1 MKKAIVTGGLGF
13 LGSHLVDKLL
23 ERNIEVIIIDNEVT
37 STVDKNFWGDKC
49 NVFIKSI
56 EEVDL
61 NSKEFENTDIVF
73 HLASIVGPVGVLKHA
88 GDIGKN
94 ILGDNLKLRDFC
106 IKNNSML
113 VDVSTSEVYG
123 HGEALK
129 EESQKVFR
137 GDYKVRTEYGAAKMV
152 AEMSLINKSIMEP
165 KLKYHI
171 IRPFNITG
179 PRQRPDGG
187 FVLPR
192 FVIAALT
199 AQPITVYGDGSA
211 VRSFTDVRDIC
222 DGILRVVDDSEPNE
236 MWNVGNP
243 NNKMTI
249 LELAKLVNKLTKE
262 ICGKS
267 SDITFVNPTLIHGD
281 YFSEPVDKVP
291 YIEKI
296 KGRLGWQANIK
307 IENII
312 RDTIKYYDNKIKKE
326 NYEFSVI

>member
-23 ERNIEVIIIDNEVT
+23 QKNIEIIIIDNKVT
-37 STVDKNFWGDKC
+37 STVDENYWGDKC
-49 NVFIKSI
+49 KVLIGSI
-56 EEVDL
+56 QDTNL
-61 NSKEFENTDIVF
+61 NSSIFNNVDAVF

-106 IKNNSML
+106 IKNEALL

-152 AEMSLINKSIMEP
+152 AEMSLTNKALLEP

-192 FVIAALT
+192 FIISALT
-199 AQPITVYGDGSA
+199 NQPITVYGDGSA

-222 DGILRVVDDSEPNE
+222 DGILTVVDNSNPNE

-249 LELAKLVNKLTKE
+249 LELAELVNKITYDE
-262 ICGKS
+262 CGKKS
-267 SDITFVNPTLIHGD
+267 NISFVNPTIIHGD

-296 KGRLGWQANIK
+296 KNNLGWKANIK

-312 RDTIKYYDNKIKKE
+312 KDTILYYDNKIKNEKY
-326 NYEFSVI
+326 NFSVM

>member
-1 MKKAIVTGGLGF
+1 MKVIVTGGLGF

-23 ERNIEVIIIDNEVT
+23 ERDCEIIIIDNKVT
-37 STVDKNFWGDKC
+37 STVDEKFWGDKC
-49 NVFIKSI
+49 DVIVDSI
-56 EEVDL
+56 DNVDL
-61 NSKEFENTDIVF
+61 NQPIFDGTNMVF
-73 HLASIVGPVGVLKHA
+73 HLASIVGPVGVLKHT
-88 GDIGKN
+88 GNIGKN
-94 ILGDNLKLRDFC
+94 ILGDILKVRDFC
-106 IKNNSML
+106 IKNEAL
-113 VDVSTSEVYG
+113 LIDISTSEVYG
-123 HGEALK
+123 HGEELK

-152 AEMSLINKSIMEP
+152 SEMALVNKVLVEP
-165 KLKYHI
+165 KLNFNI

-192 FVIAALT
+192 FIISALT
-199 AQPITVYGDGSA
+199 NQPITVYGDGSA

-222 DGILRVVDDSEPNE
+222 DGILSIVDSSHKNE

-249 LELAKLVNKLTKE
+249 LELAELVNKLSYDMY
-262 ICGKS
+262 GVKS
-267 SDITFVNPTLIHGD
+267 EITFIDPTTIHGE

-291 YIEKI
+291 YVKKI
-296 KGRLGWQANIK
+296 NSKINWSSKID

-312 RDTIKYYDNKIKKE
+312 KDTMIYYKDKIDSGYK
-326 NYEFSVI
+326 FSVL

>member
-1 MKKAIVTGGLGF
+1 
-13 LGSHLVDKLL
+13 
-23 ERNIEVIIIDNEVT
+23 
-37 STVDKNFWGDKC
+37 
-49 NVFIKSI
+49 
-56 EEVDL
+56 
-61 NSKEFENTDIVF
+61 
-73 HLASIVGPVGVLKHA
+73 
-88 GDIGKN
+88 
-94 ILGDNLKLRDFC
+94 
-106 IKNNSML
+106 ML

-165 KLKYHI
+165 KLNYHI

-211 VRSFTDVRDIC
+211 IRSFTDVRDIC

-312 RDTIKYYDNKIKKE
+312 RDTIEYYDNKIKKE